1 MELDIITQYILA
13 IVPAFTSVVGMVTT
27 LGVAIGKIKKANKD
41 ATAEIKEA
49 HADNRALR
57 KEMAEVMME
66 NKEIKQDLKKITARM
81 AHMYFI
87 EDDNMT
93 KKEE

>member
-1 MELDIITQYILA
+1 MLDAITQYILTL
-13 IVPAFTSVVGMVTT
+13 VPAFTAVVGMITT
-27 LGVAIGKIKKANKD
+27 LGVAIGKIKQANKD

-57 KEMAEVMME
+57 KQMAEVMME
-66 NKEIKQDLKKITARM
+66 NKELKQDLKKITARM

-87 EDDNMT
+87 EDDNPNN
-93 KKEE
+93 KEE